1 VITYWA
7 EGSGGPAPICSVEP
21 AQAHHSGLRS
31 SRISIRFADGRWGFL
46 NDRLYLLG
54 GTGVLNSLVPRCA
67 GGRQLFAG
75 VDGYSATRG
84 YDLPTGWGT
93 PNFGILGTILADPY
107 N

>member
-1 VITYWA
+1 MGY
-7 EGSGGPAPICSVEP
+7 
-21 AQAHHSGLRS
+21 
-31 SRISIRFADGRWGFL
+31 L

-54 GTGVLNSLVPRCA
+54 GTGLLNNLFHDVRA
-67 GGRQLFAG
+67 GDNSFGG

-107 N
+107 Q